1 MNILITGANGQLGNA
16 LREILKNEKLRVT
29 DLPEL
34 NLTLPQDTL
43 DYILMV
49 KPEVVIHCA
58 AKTNVDECEMNPTAA
73 YLENVLATKNVVNA
87 CQIANSILVYIST
100 DYVFDG
106 CKNQPYHEY
115 DFCKPINI
123 YGKTKWQ
130 GEEIVKMHLDKFFI
144 VRTAWLFGDIGHNF
158 VKTIL
163 RLADERKPLPIVN
176 DQVGSPTYA
185 LDLAAVIAQLIQTKA
200 YGIYHITNTGNCSW
214 FEYAK
219 QILRYAGQ
227 KDALLKPI
235 TSEKLNRPAPRP
247 SYSILAQDALNLMGI
262 TMPSYQDALQRY
274 FTKVNHSSSI
284 IKN

>member
-16 LREILKNEKLRVT
+16 LREILKNEKLRLT

-58 AKTNVDECEMNPTAA
+58 AKTNVDECEMNPNDA
-73 YLENVLATKNVVNA
+73 YLGNVLATKNVVNA
-87 CQIANSILVYIST
+87 CQITHSVLVYIST

-106 CKNQPYHEY
+106 SKNLPYQEY
-115 DFCKPINI
+115 DLCNPINI

-130 GEEIVKMHLDKFFI
+130 GEEIVKMHLNKFFI
-144 VRTAWLFGDIGHNF
+144 IRTAWLFGDIGHNF

-262 TMPSYQDALQRY
+262 IMPSYQDALQRY
-274 FTKVNHSSSI
+274 FTKVNHASSI